1 MTLDWSAEGA
11 MGKVDDYKERA
22 KACRELAAQTIQID
36 DKVILEEIARAW
48 DKVAVL
54 REWDLRQADES

>member
-1 MTLDWSAEGA
+1 
-11 MGKVDDYKERA
+11 MGKVEDYKKRA
-22 KACRELAAQTIQID
+22 KACRELAAQTIQLD
-36 DKVILEEIARAW
+36 DKVILEEIAKAW